1 MSIEDLLDLT
11 PDEACFSVLDV
22 ETTGINSSHN
32 NIIEIGIIKVQN
44 NIVIDQFSSFINPG
58 RAIPIF
64 ITNLT
69 GITDDDVYD
78 APFFEDV
85 AFDISEFLQYS
96 IVVGHNLPFDM
107 GFIKREMRL
116 AGIQNFQP
124 LQLCTLKLARRIFP
138 QLKSKSLGNVAHHL
152 AIKVEDAHRATGDAE
167 ATAKILY
174 KLIDAIKNETSINN
188 LKELI
193 EYQFSPSTG
202 MKRPKLSKKMNSDL
216 AVVPNNPGIYYFLNA
231 KGEVIYVGKAKSL
244 RERIRSYL
252 TDSTQRKSKKILDK
266 ASRIK
271 TETTNSELTALLTEA
286 EMIKAL
292 KPKFN
297 KLLKKY
303 SSKYYIKFEMTNHFP
318 KVSITSDFD
327 FDGNDY
333 FGLYVSRRKAQ
344 KIIEVIDKTFSLRE
358 CEEKEFKQKRGCFL
372 SEIGRCTEPCVNN
385 DIELYRS
392 ELEKVY
398 EFLYG
403 KHQNTINR
411 LLNKMKAYSDELKF
425 EKAGEIKEILTLV
438 LNQIH
443 KSSLLQEPLNRANV
457 FIEVTGYNYEKD
469 YLLLLEGKVFIK
481 KYLLNAYDSFEET
494 INDYYENTV
503 SLTNSP
509 NDEDLEKLKI
519 ILNWITIH
527 RNNTRIFYLKDYTSK
542 EELYKNISLNNYSP
556 NEPSVNEFDLKN
568 LALFTN

>member
-11 PDEACFSVLDV
+11 PEEACFSVLDV
-22 ETTGINSSHN
+22 ETTGINSSLN

-44 NIVIDQFSSFINPG
+44 NVVIDQFSSFINPG

-85 AFDISEFLQYS
+85 AFDISEFLQDS

-152 AIKVEDAHRATGDAE
+152 AIKLEDAHRATGDAE

-174 KLIDAIKNETSINN
+174 KIIDAIKNETSINN
-188 LKELI
+188 VKELI

-231 KGEVIYVGKAKSL
+231 KGDVIYVGKAKSL

-303 SSKYYIKFEMTNHFP
+303 SSKYYIKFEMTNRFP

-358 CEEKEFKQKRGCFL
+358 CDEKEFKQKRGCFL
-372 SEIGRCTEPCVNN
+372 SEIGRCTEPCIND

-403 KHQNTINR
+403 KHQNAVNR

-457 FIEVTGYNYEKD
+457 FIEVTGFNYEKD
-469 YLLLLEGKVFIK
+469 YILLLEGKVFIK
-481 KYLLNAYDSFEET
+481 KYLLNAHDSFEET
-494 INDYYENTV
+494 ITDYYENTV

-542 EELYKNISLNNYSP
+542 EELYKQISLNHYSP

-568 LALFTN
+568 LALLTN

>member
-85 AFDISEFLQYS
+85 AFDISEFLQDS

>member
-11 PDEACFSVLDV
+11 PEEACFSVLDV
-22 ETTGINSSHN
+22 ETTGINSSLN

-44 NIVIDQFSSFINPG
+44 NVVIDQFSSFINPG

-85 AFDISEFLQYS
+85 AFDISEFLQDS

-152 AIKVEDAHRATGDAE
+152 AIKLEDAHRATGDAE

-174 KLIDAIKNETSINN
+174 KIIDAIKNETSINN
-188 LKELI
+188 VKELI

-216 AVVPNNPGIYYFLNA
+216 AVVPNNPGIYYFLDA
-231 KGEVIYVGKAKSL
+231 KGDVIYVGKAKSL

-303 SSKYYIKFEMTNHFP
+303 SSKYYIKFEMTNRFP

-344 KIIEVIDKTFSLRE
+344 KIIEVIDKTFS
-358 CEEKEFKQKRGCFL
+358 
-372 SEIGRCTEPCVNN
+372 
-385 DIELYRS
+385 
-392 ELEKVY
+392 
-398 EFLYG
+398 
-403 KHQNTINR
+403 
-411 LLNKMKAYSDELKF
+411 
-425 EKAGEIKEILTLV
+425 
-438 LNQIH
+438 
-443 KSSLLQEPLNRANV
+443 
-457 FIEVTGYNYEKD
+457 
-469 YLLLLEGKVFIK
+469 
-481 KYLLNAYDSFEET
+481 
-494 INDYYENTV
+494 
-503 SLTNSP
+503 
-509 NDEDLEKLKI
+509 
-519 ILNWITIH
+519 
-527 RNNTRIFYLKDYTSK
+527 
-542 EELYKNISLNNYSP
+542 
-556 NEPSVNEFDLKN
+556 
-568 LALFTN
+568 